1 MLTSRSR
8 PKGLSAINP
17 REKSLRH
24 IAIAIT
30 VVVALCGWTLRA
42 DAQTSQIKTE
52 YLMTYLV
59 PISAQRIKIDGATS
73 ITATYPGGWVK
84 GPAIS
89 GKFIGPGGDWI
100 TITPAGVARLDVRIV
115 IETDDGALI
124 YMTYGGI
131 SVSSKEVGEALG
143 RGEVVTDKTW
153 PYFVIAPTFRT
164 SSEKYDWLNKVQA
177 VGKMLEI
184 KRGGEDSYVKYDVFV
199 VR

>member
-1 MLTSRSR
+1 M
-8 PKGLSAINP
+8 SARHQ
-17 REKSLRH
+17 REKNLKR
-24 IAIAIT
+24 IAIAVTAVI
-30 VVVALCGWTLRA
+30 ALCGWTLPA

-59 PISAQRIKIDGATS
+59 PISAQRIKIDGTML
-73 ITATYPGGWVK
+73 ITAGYPGGWVK
-84 GPAIS
+84 GPGIS
-89 GKFIGPGGDWI
+89 GKFVAPGGDWI
-100 TITPAGVARLDVRIV
+100 TITPAGAARLDARIV

-131 SVSSKEVGEALG
+131 VVSSQEAGEALG

-177 VGKMLEI
+177 VGKMVEI
-184 KRGGEDSYVKYDVFV
+184 KRGGEDSYVKYDVFI

>member
-1 MLTSRSR
+1 M
-8 PKGLSAINP
+8 
-17 REKSLRH
+17 RH
-24 IAIAIT
+24 IAIAVT
-30 VVVALCGWTLRA
+30 AVVALCGWTLHA

-52 YLMTYLV
+52 YLMTFSY
-59 PISAQRIKIDGATS
+59 PSAHKGSRSTVQRPSLQCTPGAGS
-73 ITATYPGGWVK
+73 K
-84 GPAIS
+84 GLGLAENS
-89 GKFIGPGGDWI
+89 VAPGGDWI
-100 TITPAGVARLDVRIV
+100 TITPAGVARLDARIV

-177 VGKMLEI
+177 VGKMVEI
-184 KRGGEDSYVKYDVFV
+184 KRGGEDSYVKYDVFI

>member
-1 MLTSRSR
+1 M
-8 PKGLSAINP
+8 
-17 REKSLRH
+17 RH
-24 IAIAIT
+24 TANAIT
-30 VVVALCGWTLRA
+30 VVVALCGWTLHA
-42 DAQTSQIKTE
+42 DAQTSQIKTD

-59 PISAQRIKIDGATS
+59 PISAQRMKIDGTML
-73 ITATYPGGWVK
+73 ITAGYPGGWVK
-84 GPAIS
+84 GPGIS
-89 GKFIGPGGDWI
+89 GKFVAPGGDWI
-100 TITPAGVARLDVRIV
+100 TVTPAGVARLDARIV

-131 SVSSKEVGEALG
+131 VVSSKEAGEALG

-177 VGKMLEI
+177 VGKMVEL
-184 KRGGEDSYVKYDVFV
+184 KRGGEDSYVKYDVFI